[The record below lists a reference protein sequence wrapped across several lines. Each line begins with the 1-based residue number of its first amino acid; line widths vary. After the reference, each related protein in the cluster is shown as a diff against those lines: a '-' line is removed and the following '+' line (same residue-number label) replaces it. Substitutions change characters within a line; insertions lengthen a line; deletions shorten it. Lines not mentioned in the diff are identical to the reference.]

1 MIECRNISVKTK
13 NRALLDNV
21 SFTANEGEITVILGK
36 NGSGKTTVLRC
47 ITLNCSYEGDI
58 YLEGE
63 NIKKFSG
70 KHIGKKIASMV
81 QNLPK
86 PQVTVEKL
94 VSFGRFPYT
103 GVTGILSEEDKKI
116 TSECIKK
123 VKIENIA
130 ERRVDKIS
138 GGERRKAF
146 FAMMLCQGASV
157 ILLDEPTA
165 NLDSEYTKH
174 LTNVLIERKNAN
186 DTVVMV
192 LHDINHAIEIAD
204 KIIVMDKGRK
214 VFEGTAKDFAE
225 STIPKDIFSLEKY
238 MCKSVDGQENIIY
251 R

>member
-1 MIECRNISVKTK
+1 MIECRNISVKKRKVT
-13 NRALLDNV
+13 LLDNV
-21 SFTANEGEITVILGK
+21 SLTANKGEITVILGK

-47 ITLNCSYEGDI
+47 ITQNCPYQGDI
-58 YLEGE
+58 YLDFK
-63 NIKKFSG
+63 NIKEFSG
-70 KHIGKKIASMV
+70 KQIGKMIASMV

-86 PQVTVEKL
+86 PEVTVEKL

-103 GVTGILSEEDKKI
+103 GITGILSEEDKKI
-116 TSECIKK
+116 TSEYIKK

-146 FAMMLCQGASV
+146 FAMMLCQNASV

-186 DTVVMV
+186 DTVVAV
-192 LHDINHAIEIAD
+192 LHDVNHAIEIAD
-204 KIIVMDKGRK
+204 KIIVMEKGRK
-214 VFEGTAKDFAE
+214 IFEGTVKDFTE

-238 MCKSVDGQENIIY
+238 VYKSMDGQEKVIY